1 LTQSGISLGIRGARV
16 QKRGEIATLGAI
28 EPRTLPPIGHTKLLP
43 PDERSTDKFRCMALC
58 ACGWAESRTVRSAK
72 ERPIALALKDLERA
86 ARKHAQ
92 ETGHV
97 VDLGDINGDARQIT
111 ADSPES

>member
-1 LTQSGISLGIRGARV
+1 MQSARRV
-16 QKRGEIATLGAI
+16 GLDMGHTGS
-28 EPRTLPPIGHTKLLP
+28 LPPE
-43 PDERSTDKFRCMALC
+43 ERSTDKFRCMALC
-58 ACGWAESRTVRSAK
+58 ACGWAESRTVRSTK

-97 VDLGDINGDARQIT
+97 VDLGDIHGDARQIT
-111 ADSPES
+111 ADTPEP

>member
-1 LTQSGISLGIRGARV
+1 
-16 QKRGEIATLGAI
+16 
-28 EPRTLPPIGHTKLLP
+28 
-43 PDERSTDKFRCMALC
+43 MALC

-72 ERPIALALKDLERA
+72 ERAIGLALKDLERA

-97 VDLGDINGDARQIT
+97 VDLGDVNGASRQIT
-111 ADSPES
+111 GDSPEP

>member
-1 LTQSGISLGIRGARV
+1 MGEAVSLSGRDDAMQSARRV
-16 QKRGEIATLGAI
+16 GLDMGHTGS
-28 EPRTLPPIGHTKLLP
+28 LPPE
-43 PDERSTDKFRCMALC
+43 ERSTDKFRCMALC
-58 ACGWAESRTVRSAK
+58 ACGWAESRTVRSTK

-97 VDLGDINGDARQIT
+97 VDLGDIHGDARQIT
-111 ADSPES
+111 ADTPEP